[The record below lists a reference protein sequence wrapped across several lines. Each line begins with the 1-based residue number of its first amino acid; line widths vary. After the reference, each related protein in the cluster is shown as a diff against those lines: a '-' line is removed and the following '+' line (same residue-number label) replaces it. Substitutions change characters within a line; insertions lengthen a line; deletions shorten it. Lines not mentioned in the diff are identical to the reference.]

1 MSGLEKLIN
10 IPESIELAEVVEVVP
25 EKGVKIK
32 MEGAEEATNIY
43 FNSYVIVNVGD
54 RVGIKRMSD
63 TIIIEGKLQY

>member
-32 MEGAEEATNIY
+32 MEGAKEAINIY

-63 TIIIEGKLQY
+63 AIIIEGKLQY